1 MALCKISSCNIIK
14 RRIMARKR
22 YPIGIQTFDKIR
34 TEERLYIDKT
44 EYVYRMT
51 HSDSNYIFLGRPRR
65 FGKSLL
71 VSTLQSYFEGKKE
84 LFKGLAIAKLEQD
97 WTEYPVL
104 HFSMAMG
111 KHMEKDQLE
120 RYLLYIIGLN
130 EKKFGIE
137 NDAVDPNVRLASLI
151 MNVYRR
157 TGKKVVV
164 LIDEYD
170 APLLDVAHEDDNLK
184 DLRNIMRN
192 FYSPLKDC
200 DPYLRFVFLT
210 GITKFSQLSIFSE
223 LNNLDN
229 ISLFDQYSAICGISK
244 TELITQMKPDIEAM
258 GEALNMTYEE
268 CLKELTQFYDGYH
281 FSENSEDIF
290 NPFSLVKALNAGKI
304 APYWFGSGTPSF
316 LLKLLDKYH
325 VNLSTLE
332 SQETVLSSFDQST
345 EEMTEALPL
354 LYQSG
359 YLTIKKYEPMFQE
372 YTLGIPNKEV
382 RDGLLNSLIP
392 HYVNP
397 RRSDNNAFLL
407 GFCKAVYR
415 NDIEAALEHMRTY
428 MATIP
433 YDLENHSEK
442 HYQTIFYLMFSFLNI
457 YIRTEVKS
465 AIGRADAVMH
475 MPDTIY
481 VFELKVDK
489 SADEALAQIDEKG
502 YMLPYHTEGKR
513 LIKIGISFDSTQR
526 TISDWKI
533 KEE

>member
-1 MALCKISSCNIIK
+1 MAKIVNK
-14 RRIMARKR
+14 
-22 YPIGIQTFDKIR
+22 YPVGIQTFEDIR
-34 TEERLYIDKT
+34 EKGYLYIDKT
-44 EYVYRMT
+44 KYIVDFREKGMKYV
-51 HSDSNYIFLGRPRR
+51 FLSRPRR
-65 FGKSLL
+65 FGKSLFA
-71 VSTLQSYFEGKKE
+71 STLQAYFEGRKE
-84 LFKGLAIAKLEQD
+84 LFEGLAIADYEKE
-97 WTEYPVL
+97 WVKHPVL
-104 HFSMAMG
+104 HFDLSGA
-111 KHMEKDQLE
+111 KHMGIEQLE
-120 RYLLYIIGLN
+120 RYLADMLEEQETKWGYKTHLIDANLRL
-130 EKKFGIE
+130 IE
-137 NDAVDPNVRLASLI
+137 LVKRAYNQ
-151 MNVYRR
+151 
-157 TGKKVVV
+157 TGKNVVV
-164 LIDEYD
+164 IIDEYD
-170 APLLDVAHEDDNLK
+170 APLLDVVHEKENL
-184 DLRNIMRN
+184 LPLHRIMQN
-192 FYSPLKDC
+192 FYSPLKML
-200 DPYLRFVFLT
+200 DPYLEFTFIT
-210 GITKFSQLSIFSE
+210 GITKFPQSSIFSG

-229 ISLFDQYSAICGISK
+229 ISMFNQYSTICGISK
-244 TELITQMKPDIEAM
+244 TELTTQMKPDIEAM

-290 NPFSLVKALNAGKI
+290 NPFSLIKALNAGKI
-304 APYWFGSGTPSF
+304 ASYWFGSGTPSF

-345 EEMTEALPL
+345 EEMTDALPL

-502 YMLPYHTEGKR
+502 YMLPYHAEGKR
-513 LIKIGISFDSTQR
+513 LVKIGISFDSTQR
-526 TISDWKI
+526 TIRDWKI